1 MRKNSSSE
9 TRFEIRDYRPEDGP
23 AVIEIIKSVAG
34 EYNYTIDFEEF
45 DHDLIDIPKTYQDS
59 GGAFW
64 VVTDGATVV
73 GTVAVIPHYSEACE
87 LRRFYV
93 RKSYRGKG
101 LGSRLIN
108 TVYGWALSNGYRR
121 IVLWSDVL
129 FEPAHQLYLKH
140 GFTASEKTR
149 STDPANP
156 TSVERFFVKENL

>member
-1 MRKNSSSE
+1 MSENSSSDP
-9 TRFEIRDYRPEDGP
+9 RFEIRDYRPEDGP
-23 AVIEIIKSVAG
+23 AVIEVIKSVSI

-45 DHDLIDIPKTYQDS
+45 DHDLVDIPKTYQDS

-73 GTVAVIPHYSEACE
+73 GTVAVLPHYSETCE
-87 LRRFYV
+87 LKRLYL

-108 TVYGWALSNGYRR
+108 TVYGWALAGGYRR

-129 FEPAHQLYLKH
+129 FEPAHQLYVKH
-140 GFTASEKTR
+140 GFKRTEKTR

-156 TSVERFFVKENL
+156 TSVERFFLKENL